1 MTEAAIDPSN
11 INTAAPA
18 PSPGAA
24 PAPAPATP
32 AAPGSSTVPVFFG
45 LTLGQAFLALGWPVL
60 LLVGVFTFHLDSRLK
75 AIEAGVRSRPAVKVV
90 NVAETMRGLIRSGL
104 TSDQAIVKADQE
116 FQRYADAG
124 YIVLDNN
131 AVMAAPKGAKLP

>member
-1 MTEAAIDPSN
+1 MTEATIDATDN
-11 INTAAPA
+11 
-18 PSPGAA
+18 SPAA
-24 PAPAPATP
+24 PAPAPAAVATATTATP
-32 AAPGSSTVPVFFG
+32 SSAAVPVFFG

-104 TSDQAIVKADQE
+104 TADQAIVKADQE

-131 AVMAAPKGAKLP
+131 AVMAAPKGAKLQ